1 MFLDLNI
8 AEFLKTIATNCSEG
22 LAWLLGVLGSVGLGT
37 IIGAIVAIVKSKIQ
51 SKQLID
57 SVNKGNQTNTEYIKE
72 SIIKFK
78 TEIDEILDKTK
89 NEVAK
94 YGSDNAIISELLL
107 MIASKVGFSTDEIV
121 KVANKYK
128 ELPTSSSDVADNVI
142 NDVKDINKQKEYE
155 KLEQEEN
162 QLHIIKQTETAL
174 NELEIKDLNNLSNE
188 DKTSK
193 NELKIS
199 L

>member
-1 MFLDLNI
+1 
-8 AEFLKTIATNCSEG
+8 
-22 LAWLLGVLGSVGLGT
+22 
-37 IIGAIVAIVKSKIQ
+37 
-51 SKQLID
+51 
-57 SVNKGNQTNTEYIKE
+57 
-72 SIIKFK
+72 
-78 TEIDEILDKTK
+78 
-89 NEVAK
+89 
-94 YGSDNAIISELLL
+94 

>member
-8 AEFLKTIATNCSEG
+8 AEFLKTMATSCSEG

-57 SVNKGNQTNTEYIKE
+57 SVNKGNQNNTEYIKE

-142 NDVKDINKQKEYE
+142 NDVKDANKQKEYE
-155 KLEQEEN
+155 KLEQEKN

>member
-22 LAWLLGVLGSVGLGT
+22 LAWLLGVFGSVGLGT

-57 SVNKGNQTNTEYIKE
+57 SVNKGNQSNTEYIKE
-72 SIIKFK
+72 SITKFK

-128 ELPTSSSDVADNVI
+128 ELPTSNSNVADNVI
-142 NDVKDINKQKEYE
+142 NDVKDTNKQKEYE
-155 KLEQEEN
+155 KLEQEQK
-162 QLHIIKQTETAL
+162 QLHVIKQTETAL
-174 NELEIKDLNNLSNE
+174 NELEIKDVNNLSNE

>member
-8 AEFLKTIATNCSEG
+8 AEFLKTMATNCSEG

-57 SVNKGNQTNTEYIKE
+57 SVNKGNQTNTVYIKE

>member
-8 AEFLKTIATNCSEG
+8 AEFLKTMATNCSEG

-57 SVNKGNQTNTEYIKE
+57 SVNKGNQTNTVYIKE

-142 NDVKDINKQKEYE
+142 NEVKDTNKQIEYK
-155 KLEQEEN
+155 KLEQEEK
-162 QLHIIKQTETAL
+162 QLHVIKQTETAL
-174 NELEIKDLNNLSNE
+174 NELEIKDVNNLSNE

>member
-8 AEFLKTIATNCSEG
+8 AEFLKTMATNCSEG

-57 SVNKGNQTNTEYIKE
+57 SVNKGNQTNTVYIKE

-188 DKTSK
+188 DKISK

>member
-57 SVNKGNQTNTEYIKE
+57 SVNKGNQNNTEYIKE

-128 ELPTSSSDVADNVI
+128 ELPTSNSDVADNVI

>member
-8 AEFLKTIATNCSEG
+8 AEFLKTMATNCSEG

-57 SVNKGNQTNTEYIKE
+57 SVNKGNQNNTEYIKE
-72 SIIKFK
+72 SITKFK

-142 NDVKDINKQKEYE
+142 NEVKDTNKQIEYK
-155 KLEQEEN
+155 KLEQEEK
-162 QLHIIKQTETAL
+162 QLHVIKQTETAL
-174 NELEIKDLNNLSNE
+174 NELEIKDVNNLSNE

>member
-8 AEFLKTIATNCSEG
+8 AEFLKTMATNCSEG

>member
-57 SVNKGNQTNTEYIKE
+57 SVNKGNQTNTVYIKE

>member
-8 AEFLKTIATNCSEG
+8 AEFLKTMATNCSEG

-57 SVNKGNQTNTEYIKE
+57 SVNKGNQNNTEYIKE

>member
-8 AEFLKTIATNCSEG
+8 AEFLKTMATNCSEG

-155 KLEQEEN
+155 KLEQEEK
-162 QLHIIKQTETAL
+162 QLHVVKQTETAL